1 MSKCRGMEKMMALSF
16 NGSHLVKMKKLRQI
30 IEAQEISHKSMMM
43 NGPNTL
49 QSDLEEMTTTNNKPI
64 RTVQGKQVLR
74 RKYKSFSW
82 ERKTD

>member
-1 MSKCRGMEKMMALSF
+1 MMALSF
-16 NGSHLVKMKKLRQI
+16 NGSHLVKMKKLTQI

-49 QSDLEEMTTTNNKPI
+49 RSDLEDMTTTNNKPI

-74 RKYKSFSW
+74 RKYKSFPW